1 MLLFLFTAFSISWW
15 AQTVKQIKD
24 GCATPPETPRP
35 TKRLINYGTVQSPSP
50 QIIGIITLKTPLNI
64 NQLLIYDGWLSFHK
78 KSIMGESVVIGKLMV
93 GTVLVMRA
101 V

>member
-78 KSIMGESVVIGKLMV
+78 KKKKKDYGEKCCDW
-93 GTVLVMRA
+93 
-101 V
+101 